1 MLTTLERIVLV
12 LLILATAAAFLGPL
26 VRRVRIVLAG
36 APEDRFRDL
45 GRRFVHAATRVL
57 FQRCTV
63 RRERLATG
71 LLHAGLFYG
80 ALTFDAMTVGHTLEG
95 FGVRIFGRS
104 GLGLVLSFAV
114 DAAAFAVMA
123 AVVFLAFRRFVLKP
137 RAYATTK
144 GDSAIIYL
152 LITAATATYLYYEAF
167 AVAHHPETA
176 RWSFLGPW
184 LAGLVGRS
192 GLDAAAVAA
201 RFKAAWWAHL
211 VAVYAFIAY
220 VPHSKYLHMF
230 AGPFNVLFRRS
241 APGGEL
247 ESLDLEKSEVF
258 GLEKPP
264 DFTWKD
270 NLDAFACMECGR
282 CQDACPAFASGK
294 PLSPKMIVF
303 NQEKALLAGDKAL
316 VAKKRDELADLVPAT
331 FTEGEIWTCTT
342 CGACQ
347 KECPVEIEHIRKIVG
362 ARRSQVLMRSE
373 FPQELNAF
381 FRNMETNSNPW
392 GLGFAKRAE
401 WGEPLEV
408 KHIKDAPGAEYL
420 FWVGC
425 MGAYD
430 DGGRGIAASLVK
442 VLRAAGVVFGTLGAE
457 EKCCGDSAR
466 RLGNEYL
473 FQSLAQENIALFK
486 AYGVRKIVTI
496 CPHGY
501 NTLKHEYPKLGL
513 RGIEVVSHVELI
525 AGLIEGGRL
534 ALKPEASGPY
544 TFHDPCYL
552 GRHNGLLEEPRSVL
566 RAALGGRPRELKRHG
581 DDSFCCG
588 AGGGLMWTEESL
600 GKRINHLR
608 ADEVIAS
615 EAPLAAAACPFCLT
629 MLRDGLKDKGRED
642 VAVKDIAQLVAERL
656 SPAAGLRPGSRGRP
670 GWPARRPR
678 RRRPCG

>member
-1 MLTTLERIVLV
+1 MLTFPEKLVLV
-12 LLILATAAAFLGPL
+12 ALILATGTAFLVPV

-36 APEDRFRDL
+36 AAEDRFRDL
-45 GRRFVHAATRVL
+45 GERFLHAATRVL

-63 RRERLATG
+63 REERLATG

-80 ALTFDAMTVGHTLEG
+80 ALTFDTMTVSHTFEG
-95 FGVRIFGRS
+95 FFDGFYLFGRS
-104 GLGLVLSFAV
+104 GFGLVFSFVIDVAV
-114 DAAAFAVMA
+114 FTVMA
-123 AVVFLAFRRFVLKP
+123 AVIFLAFRRFVVRPK
-137 RAYATTK
+137 AYATTK

-152 LITAATATYLYYEAF
+152 LITLATATYLYFEAF
-167 AVAHHPETA
+167 SIAHLPETA

-201 RFKAAWWAHL
+201 HFKIAWWAHL
-211 VAVYAFIAY
+211 VTVYAFIAY

-230 AGPFNVLFRRS
+230 AGPFNVFLRRS
-241 APGGEL
+241 TPSGEL
-247 ESLDLEKSEVF
+247 APLDLEKSEVF
-258 GLEKPP
+258 GLEKLP

-303 NQEKALLAGDKAL
+303 NMEKALLAGDTAL
-316 VAKKRDELADLVPAT
+316 VAKKRDDLAELVPAT

-362 ARRSQVLMRSE
+362 ARRGQVLMQSK
-373 FPQELNAF
+373 FPAELNAF

-401 WGEPLEV
+401 WGEPLGV
-408 KHIKDAPGAEYL
+408 KHIKDVPGAEVL

-425 MGAYD
+425 MGAFD
-430 DGGRGIAASLVK
+430 DGGKGIAASLVK
-442 VLRAAGVVFGTLGAE
+442 ILHAAGVPFGTLGAE

-473 FQSLAQENIALFK
+473 FQSLAQENIGLFRR
-486 AYGVRKIVTI
+486 YGVKKIVTI

-501 NTLKHEYPKLGL
+501 NTLKHEYPKLLDLVPDLTDEDKAAL
-513 RGIEVVSHVELI
+513 RAIEVVSHVELI
-525 AGLIEGGRL
+525 AELIGTGRL
-534 ALKPEASGPY
+534 VLKPKATGAY

-552 GRHNGLLEEPRSVL
+552 GRHNGLVMEPREVL
-566 RAALGGRPRELKRHG
+566 RAALGGKPRELERHG

-600 GKRINHLR
+600 GTRINHLR
-608 ADEVIAS
+608 TDEVLAS
-615 EAPLAAAACPFCLT
+615 GAPLAAAACPFCLT
-629 MLRDGLKDKGRED
+629 MLRDGLKDKGCD
-642 VAVKDIAQLVAERL
+642 AVAVKDIAQIVAERL
-656 SPAAGLRPGSRGRP
+656 
-670 GWPARRPR
+670 
-678 RRRPCG
+678 

>member
-1 MLTTLERIVLV
+1 MLTTPERFVLV
-12 LLILATAAAFLGPL
+12 LLILATAAAFFGPL
-26 VRRVRIVLAG
+26 ARRVRIVLAG
-36 APEDRFRDL
+36 APEDRFRGL
-45 GRRFVHAATRVL
+45 GRRFVHAASRVL

-63 RRERLATG
+63 RKERLATG

-80 ALTFDAMTVGHTLEG
+80 ALTFDVMTVGHTLEG
-95 FGVRIFGRS
+95 FGVRLFGRS

-114 DAAAFAVMA
+114 DAAAFTVMA
-123 AVVFLAFRRFVLKP
+123 AVVFLAFRRFVLRP
-137 RAYATTK
+137 AAYATTK
-144 GDSAIIYL
+144 GDSAVIYL

-184 LAGLVGRS
+184 LAGFVDRS

-201 RFKAAWWAHL
+201 RFKTAWWAHL

-220 VPHSKYLHMF
+220 VPRSKYLHMF
-230 AGPFNVLFRRS
+230 AGPFNVFFRR
-241 APGGEL
+241 PGRGGEM
-247 ESLDLEKSEVF
+247 ENLDLEKSEVF
-258 GLEKPP
+258 GVEKLP

-294 PLSPKMIVF
+294 PLSPKMILF
-303 NQEKALLAGDKAL
+303 NMERALLAGDKAF
-316 VAKKRDELADLVPAT
+316 VAKKRDGLAGLVPDT

-362 ARRSQVLMRSE
+362 ARRSQVLMQSR
-373 FPQELNAF
+373 FPSELNAF
-381 FRNMETNSNPW
+381 FRNMETNANPW
-392 GLGFAKRAE
+392 GIGFAKRAE

-408 KHIKDAPGAEYL
+408 PHIKDAPGAEVL

-430 DGGRGIAASLVK
+430 DGGRGVAAAFVK
-442 VLRAAGVVFGTLGAE
+442 VLRAAGIAFGTLGAE

-473 FQSLAQENIALFK
+473 FQSLAAENIGLFK
-486 AYGVRKIVTI
+486 RYGIRKIVTI

-501 NTLKHEYPKLGL
+501 NTLKHEYPKLLDLVPGL
-513 RGIEVVSHVELI
+513 TEEDKARLRAIEVVSHVEFI
-525 AGLIEGGRL
+525 CGLIEDGRL
-534 ALKPEASGPY
+534 ALEPGTAGPY

-552 GRHNGLLEEPRSVL
+552 GRHNGLIEEPRSVL
-566 RAALGGRPRELKRHG
+566 RAALGGRPRELERRG

-600 GKRINHLR
+600 GSRINHLR
-608 ADEVIAS
+608 ADEIAAS
-615 EAPLAAAACPFCLT
+615 GAPLAAAACPFCLT

-642 VAVKDIAQLVAERL
+642 IAVKDIAEIVAERL
-656 SPAAGLRPGSRGRP
+656 
-670 GWPARRPR
+670 
-678 RRRPCG
+678 

>member
-1 MLTTLERIVLV
+1 MLTTPGKIILALLV
-12 LLILATAAAFLGPL
+12 LATAAAFLVPI

-45 GRRFVHAATRVL
+45 AKRFGHAVSRVL
-57 FQRCTV
+57 LQRCTV

-71 LLHAGLFYG
+71 ILHAGLFYG
-80 ALTFDAMTVGHTLEG
+80 ALTFDTMTVSHTLEG
-95 FGVRIFGRS
+95 FFDGFYLFGKT
-104 GLGLVLSFAV
+104 GLGLVFSFV
-114 DAAAFAVMA
+114 IDVAAFTVMA
-123 AVVFLAFRRFVLKP
+123 AVVFLAFRRFVVRPK
-137 RAYATTK
+137 AYATTK

-152 LITAATATYLYYEAF
+152 LITLATATYLYFEAF

-184 LAGLVGRS
+184 LAGAIGRS
-192 GLDAAAVAA
+192 GLSASAIASHF
-201 RFKAAWWAHL
+201 RTAWWAHA

-230 AGPFNVLFRRS
+230 AGPFNVFLRRS
-241 APGGEL
+241 TPSGEL
-247 ESLDLEKSEVF
+247 APLDLEKSEVF
-258 GLEKPP
+258 GLEKIP

-294 PLSPKMIVF
+294 PLSPKMILF
-303 NQEKALLAGDKAL
+303 NMERALLAGGEAL
-316 VAKKRDELADLVPAT
+316 AAKKRDDLAELVPAT

-362 ARRSQVLMRSE
+362 ARRGQVLMQSK
-373 FPQELNAF
+373 FPAELNAF
-381 FRNMETNSNPW
+381 FRNLETNANPW
-392 GLGFAKRAE
+392 GLGFAKRAA

-408 KHIKDAPGAEYL
+408 KHIKDVPAAEYL

-430 DGGRGIAASLVK
+430 DGGKGIAAAFVK
-442 VLRAAGVVFGTLGAE
+442 VLRAAGVTFGTLGTE

-466 RLGNEYL
+466 RLGHEYL
-473 FQSLAQENIALFK
+473 FQSLAQENIGLFK
-486 AYGVRKIVTI
+486 QYGVRRIVTV

-501 NTLKHEYPKLGL
+501 NTLKHEYPKLLDLVPDLTGEDKARL
-513 RGIEVVSHVELI
+513 RAIEVVSHVELI
-525 AGLIEGGRL
+525 GRLLGQGRL
-534 ALKPEASGPY
+534 ALKPADGPAC

-552 GRHNGLLEEPRSVL
+552 GRHNGLVREPRAVL
-566 RAALGGRPRELKRHG
+566 AAALGATPRELGKHG

-600 GKRINHLR
+600 GTRINHLR
-608 ADEVIAS
+608 TDEVIAS
-615 EAPLAAAACPFCLT
+615 GAPLAAAACPFCLT
-629 MLRDGLKDKGRED
+629 MLRDGLKDKGREE
-642 VAVKDIAQLVAERL
+642 VAVKDIAQIVAERL
-656 SPAAGLRPGSRGRP
+656 A
-670 GWPARRPR
+670 
-678 RRRPCG
+678 

>member
-1 MLTTLERIVLV
+1 MLTTPEKLV
-12 LLILATAAAFLGPL
+12 FFVLILATAAAFLVPI
-26 VRRVRIVLAG
+26 VRRIRIVLAG

-45 GRRFVHAATRVL
+45 WARFRHAVVKVL
-57 FQRCTV
+57 CQRCTF
-63 RRERLATG
+63 RGERFFTG
-71 LLHAGLFYG
+71 LMHVGIFYG
-80 ALTFDAMTVGHTLEG
+80 ALTFDTMTVGHTLEG
-95 FGVRIFGRS
+95 FLDGFLLFGRS
-104 GLGLVLSFAV
+104 GLGLVFSFAIDV
-114 DAAAFAVMA
+114 AAFTVMA
-123 AVVFLAFRRFVLKP
+123 GVIFLAFRRFIIRPK
-137 RAYATTK
+137 AYATTP

-152 LITAATATYLYYEAF
+152 LITVATATYLYFEAF
-167 AVAHHPETA
+167 AVAHHPESA

-184 LAGLVGRS
+184 LAGLIGRS
-192 GLDAAAVAA
+192 GLSPEAIASH
-201 RFKAAWWAHL
+201 FKIAWWAHV
-211 VAVYAFIAY
+211 VAVYGFIAY

-230 AGPFNVLFRRS
+230 AGPFNVFLRRS
-241 APGGEL
+241 TPSGALAP
-247 ESLDLEKSEVF
+247 LDLEKSEVF
-258 GLEKPP
+258 GVEKLT

-282 CQDACPAFASGK
+282 CQDACPAFASDK

-303 NQEKALLAGDKAL
+303 NMEKALLAGDKAL
-316 VAKKRDELADLVPAT
+316 VAKKRDDLAELVPAT

-362 ARRSQVLMRSE
+362 ARRSQVLMQSK

-381 FRNMETNSNPW
+381 FRNVETNSNPW
-392 GLGFAKRAE
+392 GLGFSKRAE

-408 KHIKDAPGAEYL
+408 KHIQDVPGAEYL

-430 DGGRGIAASLVK
+430 DGGKGIASSFVK
-442 VLRAAGVVFGTLGAE
+442 ILRAAGVTFGTLGTE

-486 AYGVRKIVTI
+486 QYGVRKIVTI

-501 NTLKHEYPKLGL
+501 NTIKHEYPKLLAFVPDLTDEDKARL
-513 RGIEVVSHVELI
+513 RSIEVVSHVELI
-525 AGLIEGGRL
+525 RDLITKKRI
-534 ALKPEASGPY
+534 ALKAGPAGSY

-552 GRHNGLLEEPRSVL
+552 GRHNGLIQEPRAVL
-566 RAALGGRPRELKRHG
+566 RAALAGKPKELKRHG

-600 GKRINHLR
+600 GTRINHLR
-608 ADEVIAS
+608 TEEVIAS
-615 EAPLAAAACPFCLT
+615 GTPLAAAACPFCLT

-642 VAVKDIAQLVAERL
+642 IAVQDIAQIVAGKL
-656 SPAAGLRPGSRGRP
+656 A
-670 GWPARRPR
+670 
-678 RRRPCG
+678 